1 MKTGAKKRP
10 KDQLSR
16 SALNRAID
24 SYNEEA
30 QLFKTAEARFKQY
43 KERYTKIIGMYFDK
57 FSLDRYSLKKG
68 EDEAIVVNRI
78 QKSSI
83 KFDADKLEQVLGK
96 DIASQVIQKTYYVED
111 MEGLIEYL
119 KACGVNGKV
128 FKSFIRVEKSVD
140 QDALDHL
147 ESCGA
152 VSMDDIEDC
161 YELVQ
166 SKPYFTVKVGKG
178 HAE

>member
-1 MKTGAKKRP
+1 MKTKAKKRA
-10 KDQLSR
+10 DSQLSR
-16 SALNRAID
+16 SALNQAID

-30 QLFKTAEARFKQY
+30 QLFKAAEARFKQY
-43 KERYTKIIGMYFDK
+43 KERYTKIIGMYFDR
-57 FSLDRYSLKKG
+57 FSLDRYSFKKG
-68 EDEAIVVNRI
+68 KDEAIVVNRI

-96 DIASQVIQKTYYVED
+96 DVASQIIQKTYYVED

-140 QDALDHL
+140 QDALDRL
-147 ESCGA
+147 ENYG
-152 VSMDDIEDC
+152 VISMDDIEDC

-166 SKPYFTVKVGKG
+166 SKPYFTVKVGRD